1 MNQTEMLK
9 NILKWYTNSFDNTVN
24 VINLYQDQAE
34 NLTKAFITNSNLP
47 EDSKK
52 VIEEWFEF
60 MRQSQ
65 SDFKESMETG
75 LKQLET
81 YLVSLVPGD

>member
-9 NILKWYTNSFDNTVN
+9 NILGWYTNSFENTVN
-24 VINLYQDQAE
+24 VINLYQEQAE